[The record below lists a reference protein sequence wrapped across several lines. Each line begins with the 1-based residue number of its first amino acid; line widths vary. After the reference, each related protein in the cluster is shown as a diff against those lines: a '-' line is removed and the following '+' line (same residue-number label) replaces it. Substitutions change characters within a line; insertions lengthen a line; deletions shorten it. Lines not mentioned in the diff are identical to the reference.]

1 MKILP
6 YGDGALLIQ
15 LEQRI
20 DKSVNEKIN
29 ALNEQIKEEAVTGFL
44 YSIPAYCSLTIVYD
58 PFAISYADMGNLILE
73 INRRTINASEDKS
86 EIKIR
91 IPVCYEEEFGLD
103 LEELAVQKK
112 LSKEEIILIHSSA
125 WYHSYMVGFLPGFA
139 YLGKVDKRLK
149 SPRRS
154 NPRMKVAPRTVA
166 IAGEQTA
173 VYPIE
178 SPGGWQLLG
187 RSPVDIFLPELEDP
201 FLVKSGYQVKFDPIS
216 KEEYQ
221 RIRDQVERNSFDYNS
236 LYHVES

>member
-20 DKSVNEKIN
+20 DKSVNDRIN
-29 ALNEQIKEEAVTGFL
+29 ALNEQIKEEGFTGFL
-44 YSIPAYCSLTIVYD
+44 YSIPAYCSLTIAYD
-58 PFAISYADMGNLILE
+58 PFAISYTDIESIVLE
-73 INRRTINASEDKS
+73 INRRTINAIEERSNV
-86 EIKIR
+86 KIR
-91 IPVCYEEEFGLD
+91 IPVCYAEEFGLD
-103 LEELAVQKK
+103 LEELASQKK
-112 LSKEEIILIHSSA
+112 LSKEEIISIHSST

-139 YLGKVDKRLK
+139 YLGKVDERLK
-149 SPRRS
+149 TARRA
-154 NPRMKVAPRTVA
+154 NPRMKVVPRTVA

-187 RSPVDIFLPELEDP
+187 RSPVDVFLPEMKDP
-201 FLVKSGYQVKFDPIS
+201 FLLKSGYQVKFDPIS
-216 KEEYQ
+216 KDEYQ
-221 RIRDQVERNSFDYNS
+221 EIRDQVERNSFDYNT